1 MALPLALIESLRSF
15 PDQVGALL
23 RLMPEGR
30 LDWTPASWDAV
41 PGEMFSARGQICH
54 LRDIEVLGY
63 HRRIQRLRDE
73 AEPDL
78 DSLDSYEL
86 GERLDYADADAGAAM
101 RDFRAA
107 RRATL
112 DLLTPLTD
120 AQLERTG
127 TFAEYG
133 RLSLRGLVHLLAS
146 HDAQHL
152 ACLHWLLAKMSAI
165 PPLD

>member
-1 MALPLALIESLRSF
+1 MESLAVL
-15 PDQVGALL
+15 PDRVEALM
-23 RLMPEGR
+23 RAVPASR

-41 PGEMFSARGQICH
+41 PGEMFTARGQVCH
-54 LRDIEVLGY
+54 LRDIEALGY
-63 HRRIQRLRDE
+63 HRRISRMLDE
-73 AEPDL
+73 VEPDL
-78 DSLDSYEL
+78 ESLDSYEL
-86 GERLDYADADAGAAM
+86 AERLDYGGADLEQALK
-101 RDFRAA
+101 DFREA

-112 DLLTPLTD
+112 ERLAPLTD

-152 ACLHWLLAKMSAI
+152 ACLHWLLAKMSAA
-165 PPLD
+165 

>member
-1 MALPLALIESLRSF
+1 MPLPADLMESLAAMPDRVEAVMRSV
-15 PDQVGALL
+15 PAS
-23 RLMPEGR
+23 R
-30 LDWTPASWDAV
+30 LDWTPASWEAV

-86 GERLDYADADAGAAM
+86 GERLDYEAADADAAM

-107 RRATL
+107 RQATL
-112 DLLTPLTD
+112 DLLAPLTE
-120 AQLERTG
+120 AQLERAG

-152 ACLHWLLAKMSAI
+152 ACLHWLLAKMSAA
-165 PPLD
+165 